1 MHKISFFISTVKF
14 YSSLLTILYLNNIG
28 LAYLEAKGKEDGVV
42 TLPSGL
48 LYKEIRAG
56 NPDGKTPTINSPCE
70 CDYAGKSAFVLFCCV
85 LWCVQYEVSVI

>member
-1 MHKISFFISTVKF
+1 
-14 YSSLLTILYLNNIG
+14 
-28 LAYLEAKGKEDGVV
+28 LEAKGKEDGVV

-70 CDYAGKSAFVLFCCV
+70 CDYAGTLESPRLCCFMMCMDVFIMKSR
-85 LWCVQYEVSVI
+85 

>member
-14 YSSLLTILYLNNIG
+14 YISLLTILYLYNIG

-48 LYKEIRAG
+48 MYKEIRAG
-56 NPDGKTPTINSPCE
+56 NGTFAKLYIIFTNSTHI
-70 CDYAGKSAFVLFCCV
+70 YLY
-85 LWCVQYEVSVI
+85 Q